1 MRKLGLFVVLST
13 FVGFGFVNSC
23 AKEKVPVITTT
34 PDCADTVRFS
44 TQIAP
49 MIQSNCIGCHDVG
62 GSAPTLT
69 NYNEISANATA
80 ILSSLNGT
88 PQLMP
93 QGGPA
98 LNDTL
103 IQQFTCWI
111 SQGKLNN

>member
-1 MRKLGLFVVLST
+1 MKKVGVFSVLMVLFVAT
-13 FVGFGFVNSC
+13 IFNSC
-23 AKEKVPVITTT
+23 AKEKVPVITTA
-34 PDCADTVRFS
+34 PDCTDTVRFA

-49 MIQSNCIGCHDVG
+49 MIQNHCISCHNTG
-62 GSAPTLT
+62 GSLPKLT
-69 NYNEISANATA
+69 NHSEISSSATA
-80 ILSSLNGT
+80 ILNTMKGT

-98 LNDTL
+98 LNDSL